1 MDHCAVRQ
9 SCASLTATDLSEGML
24 GWRWWVRHDR
34 TYLDVVVRTHRTI
47 RSRHPHSLQ
56 ARGRNKTSV
65 YKEIPLIGVGV
76 STLRA
81 SLATRESLSALG
93 ALGVRD
99 VASCTRAA
107 SVKTSAMTREDRGI
121 GIDAL
126 G

>member
-9 SCASLTATDLSEGML
+9 SCASLTATDLSEGTL
-24 GWRWWVRHDR
+24 GCVAMVGAIMTGRI
-34 TYLDVVVRTHRTI
+34 LDVVARTHQAQHSTI

-81 SLATRESLSALG
+81 SEP
-93 ALGVRD
+93 RD
-99 VASCTRAA
+99 T
-107 SVKTSAMTREDRGI
+107 
-121 GIDAL
+121 
-126 G
+126 